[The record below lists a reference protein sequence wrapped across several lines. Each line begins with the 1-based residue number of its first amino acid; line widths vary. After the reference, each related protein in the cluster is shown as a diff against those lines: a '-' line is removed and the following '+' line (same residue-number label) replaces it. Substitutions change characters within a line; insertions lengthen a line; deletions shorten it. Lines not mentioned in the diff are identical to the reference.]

1 MSTADARSR
10 NTGAPPALSRRR
22 FLLGSAG
29 VAALLAA
36 PGCAYMTPKAQQAT
50 TKPVEPKIDGD
61 LVYFNWADYVD
72 PTVFEGF
79 SNEYGVK
86 VIQSNFDSMESMQ
99 AKLAAGNRYDIIFP
113 SAQWVQ
119 KLVAANQLHTIDP
132 STLRN
137 APLIFDH
144 YAYFADPWYD
154 PHSAHSIPFSMYK
167 TGIAWR
173 KDKLG
178 ETLTE
183 SWSDLWN
190 ETSKG
195 RTFVLDDR
203 DEVLGMLSLLLGYE
217 LNTAA
222 TEELEQI
229 VNKFRS
235 LRPYLRGFS
244 SDDYNNLL
252 AGDAWMHQTW
262 SGDMAALLWQAP
274 DPSIFGFEA
283 PREGTPINSDTYAI
297 PINAQHPG
305 TALLFID
312 YMLRPENVEK
322 NINYIGYPMP
332 VHGTEGT
339 YNELVAQYPECTV
352 TVDDLARNL
361 YFTNDSVAKT
371 QARDA
376 AYTEMKVGI

>member
-1 MSTADARSR
+1 MR
-10 NTGAPPALSRRR
+10 NVAPAINRRR

-72 PTVFEGF
+72 PSVFEGF
-79 SNEYGVK
+79 QNEYGVK

-132 STLRN
+132 STLKN

-144 YAYFADPWYD
+144 YPHFASPWYD
-154 PHSAHSIPFSMYK
+154 ERSAHSIPFSMYK

-178 ETLTE
+178 ESLTG

-203 DEVLGMLSLLLGYE
+203 DEVLGMLSLLLGYP
-217 LNTAA
+217 LNTAGDQ
-222 TEELEQI
+222 ELEGI
-229 VNKFRS
+229 VEKFRS

-244 SDDYNNLL
+244 SDDYGNLL
-252 AGDAWMHQTW
+252 SGDAWMHQTW

-274 DPSIFGFEA
+274 DASIYGFEA
-283 PREGTPINSDTYAI
+283 PKEGTPVNSDAYAI
-297 PINAQHPG
+297 PINARHPG

-332 VHGTEGT
+332 VHGTEAT
-339 YNELVAQYPECTV
+339 YQEIVADYPECTV
-352 TVDDLARNL
+352 TVDDLSRNL

-376 AYTEMKVGI
+376 TSAPPGSRRCDW

>member
-1 MSTADARSR
+1 MKNIVTPDL
-10 NTGAPPALSRRR
+10 NRRR
-22 FLLGSAG
+22 FLFGSAA
-29 VAALLAA
+29 VAAVLAT
-36 PGCAYMTPKAQQAT
+36 PGCAYLTPRPQAAT
-50 TKPVEPKIDGD
+50 TTPVEPKIDGD

-79 SNEYGVK
+79 QKEYGVK

-119 KLVAANQLHTIDP
+119 KLVAANQLRTIDP
-132 STLRN
+132 STLKN

-144 YAYFADPWYD
+144 YRYFADPWYD
-154 PHSAHSIPFSMYK
+154 RHSTHSIPFSMYK

-178 ETLTE
+178 ETLTG

-190 ETSKG
+190 PTAKG
-195 RTFVLDDR
+195 RTFILDDR
-203 DEVLGMLSLLLGYE
+203 DEVLGMLSLRLGYDV
-217 LNTAA
+217 NTAA
-222 TEELEQI
+222 DDELAA
-229 VNKFRS
+229 VVDKFRS

-262 SGDMAALLWQAP
+262 SGDIAALLWQAP
-274 DPSIFGFEA
+274 DPSIYGFSA
-283 PREGTPINSDTYAI
+283 PKEGAPINSDAYAI
-297 PINAQHPG
+297 PLNAQHPG

-332 VHGTEGT
+332 VHGTEDT
-339 YNELVAQYPECTV
+339 YQEIVADYPECAV
-352 TVDDLARNL
+352 TVDDLSRNL
-361 YFTNDSVAKT
+361 YFTNDGVAKT

-376 AYTEMKVGI
+376 AYTEMKVGV

>member
-1 MSTADARSR
+1 MRTPDV
-10 NTGAPPALSRRR
+10 SRRR

-29 VAALLAA
+29 VAAVLAT
-36 PGCAYMTPKAQQAT
+36 PGCAYLTPSAQRVV

-79 SNEYGVK
+79 QNEYGVK

-113 SAQWVQ
+113 SAQWAQ
-119 KLVAANQLHTIDP
+119 KLVAANQLHTIDL
-132 STLRN
+132 STLQN

-144 YAYFADPWYD
+144 YPNFADPWYD
-154 PHSAHSIPFSMYK
+154 ERSAHTVPFSMYK

-178 ETLTE
+178 ENLTG

-190 ETSKG
+190 EDATG

-203 DEVLGMLSLLLGYE
+203 DEVLGMLALRLGHDM
-217 LNTAA
+217 NTAG
-222 TEELEQI
+222 TEELEDI
-229 VNKFRS
+229 VDEFRG

-252 AGDAWMHQTW
+252 AGDAWLHQTW
-262 SGDMAALLWQAP
+262 SGDMAALLWQAE
-274 DPSIFGFEA
+274 DASIYGFEA
-283 PREGTPINSDTYAI
+283 PSQGTPINSDTYAI
-297 PINAQHPG
+297 PINARHPG

-332 VHGTEGT
+332 VHGTEET
-339 YNELVAQYPECTV
+339 YQEIVADYPECAV
-352 TVDDLARNL
+352 TVDDLSRNL
-361 YFTNDSVAKT
+361 YFTNDGVAKT

-376 AYTEMKVGI
+376 AYTEMKVGV

>member
-1 MSTADARSR
+1 
-10 NTGAPPALSRRR
+10 
-22 FLLGSAG
+22 
-29 VAALLAA
+29 
-36 PGCAYMTPKAQQAT
+36 MTPKPNPAA

-79 SNEYGVK
+79 QNEYGVK

-119 KLVAANQLHTIDP
+119 KLVAANQLRAIDP
-132 STLRN
+132 STLKN

-144 YAYFADPWYD
+144 YPYFANPWYD
-154 PHSAHSIPFSMYK
+154 ERSSHSIPFSMYK

-178 ETLTE
+178 ENLSG

-190 ETSKG
+190 EESKG

-203 DEVLGMLSLLLGYE
+203 DEVLGMLALLQGYE
-217 LNTAA
+217 LNTAV
-222 TEELEQI
+222 TDELDGI
-229 VNKFRS
+229 IDKFRT
-235 LRPYLRGFS
+235 LRPYLRGLS

-262 SGDMAALLWQAP
+262 SGDMASLLWQAE
-274 DPSIFGFEA
+274 DPSIYGFEA
-283 PREGTPINSDTYAI
+283 PKEGAAVNSDTYAI
-297 PINAQHPG
+297 PVNAEHPG

-322 NINYIGYPMP
+322 NIGYIGYPMP
-332 VHGTEGT
+332 VHGTEAT
-339 YNELVAQYPECTV
+339 YEEIVADYPACTV
-352 TVDDLARNL
+352 TVGDLSRNL

-376 AYTEMKVGI
+376 AYTEMKVGV

>member
-1 MSTADARSR
+1 M
-10 NTGAPPALSRRR
+10 
-22 FLLGSAG
+22 
-29 VAALLAA
+29 
-36 PGCAYMTPKAQQAT
+36 
-50 TKPVEPKIDGD
+50 
-61 LVYFNWADYVD
+61 
-72 PTVFEGF
+72 FEGF
-79 SNEYGVK
+79 QNEYGVK

-119 KLVAANQLHTIDP
+119 KLVAANQLRTIDP
-132 STLRN
+132 STLKN

-144 YAYFADPWYD
+144 YPYFADPWYD
-154 PHSAHSIPFSMYK
+154 QRSAHSIPFSMYK

-178 ETLTE
+178 ETLTG

-222 TEELEQI
+222 TEELEAI
-229 VNKFRS
+229 IDKFRS

-274 DPSIFGFEA
+274 DPSIYGFEA
-283 PREGTPINSDTYAI
+283 PKQGTPVNSDAYAI
-297 PINAQHPG
+297 PVNAQHPG

-332 VHGTEGT
+332 VHGTEATYAGDRRRLPGVHGHRRGPLPQPLLHQRQRGQDPGPRRGVHGNEGRSMTTTLTVRARERRAAARPARRERLWTWMLVPGT
-339 YNELVAQYPECTV
+339 VVDVGVLRLRAAAAHRAEL
-352 TVDDLARNL
+352 RNH
-361 YFTNDSVAKT
+361 
-371 QARDA
+371 
-376 AYTEMKVGI
+376 

>member
-1 MSTADARSR
+1 MRMVATPDF
-10 NTGAPPALSRRR
+10 SRRR
-22 FLLGSAG
+22 FLFGSAAA
-29 VAALLAA
+29 AALLAA
-36 PGCAYMTPKAQQAT
+36 PGCAYMAPKPNPAA

-79 SNEYGVK
+79 QNEYGVK

-119 KLVAANQLHTIDP
+119 KLVAANQLRAIDP
-132 STLRN
+132 STLKN

-144 YAYFADPWYD
+144 YPYFADPWYD
-154 PHSAHSIPFSMYK
+154 QRSAHSIPFSMYK

-178 ETLTE
+178 ETLSG

-222 TEELEQI
+222 TEELDVI
-229 VNKFRS
+229 IDKFRS

-274 DPSIFGFEA
+274 DPSIYGFEA
-283 PREGTPINSDTYAI
+283 PKQGTPVNSDAYAI
-297 PINAQHPG
+297 PVNAQHPG

-332 VHGTEGT
+332 VHGTEAT
-339 YNELVAQYPECTV
+339 YEEIVADYPECTV
-352 TVDDLARNL
+352 TVEDLSRNL

-376 AYTEMKVGI
+376 AYTEMKVGV

>member
-1 MSTADARSR
+1 MVATPDF
-10 NTGAPPALSRRR
+10 SRRR
-22 FLLGSAG
+22 FLFG
-29 VAALLAA
+29 AAATAAVLAA
-36 PGCAYMTPKAQQAT
+36 PGCAYMSPKPNPAA

-79 SNEYGVK
+79 QQEYGVK
-86 VIQSNFDSMESMQ
+86 VIQSNFDSMESMA
-99 AKLAAGNRYDIIFP
+99 AKLSAGNRYDIIFP

-119 KLVAANQLHTIDP
+119 KLVAANQLRAIDP
-132 STLRN
+132 STLKN

-144 YAYFADPWYD
+144 YPYFANPWYD
-154 PHSAHSIPFSMYK
+154 EHSAHSIPFSMYK

-178 ETLTE
+178 QNLSG

-190 ETSKG
+190 EESKG

-203 DEVLGMLSLLLGYE
+203 DEVLGMLALLQGYE

-222 TEELEQI
+222 TDELNGI
-229 VNKFRS
+229 IDKFRT
-235 LRPYLRGFS
+235 LRPYLRGLS

-252 AGDAWMHQTW
+252 AGDAWIHQMW
-262 SGDMAALLWQAP
+262 SGDMAALLSQAP
-274 DPSIFGFEA
+274 DASIYGFEA
-283 PREGTPINSDTYAI
+283 PKEGTPVNSDTYAI
-297 PINAQHPG
+297 PVNAEHPG

-332 VHGTEGT
+332 VHGTEDV
-339 YNELVAQYPECTV
+339 YQEIIADYPACTV
-352 TVDDLARNL
+352 TVGDLSRDL

-371 QARDA
+371 QTRDA
-376 AYTEMKVGI
+376 AYTEMKVGV